1 MTFSNMPEIPE
12 KTDREYKKRIAV
24 VYNFPNSTY
33 MPSFVEQDY
42 KLLSDHFSCDIINFK
57 RLVDA
62 KEIFKSILR
71 SDISVSWFA
80 GGHAFI
86 SVMLSRLLRKR
97 SIVVIGGYEVACEPE
112 INYGLFTKPWY
123 KKIPTMI
130 SLKYADIVLPVSE
143 FTRRETLRWI
153 QPKKMQVIYNGAD
166 AEKFNPGKN
175 GKEQDM
181 VITVAGID
189 WSTMKRK
196 GLLTF
201 VRSAAFLPDARFV
214 IIGMER
220 DDSAAYLKSIAP
232 SNVTF
237 KGFVSEEKLIEW
249 YQRAKVYVQISA
261 YESFGMSVAEAM
273 LCECVP
279 VVTERG
285 ALPEVA
291 GGTGYYVPYGDE
303 MATAEGIRKA
313 LRSDNGALARKRIEN
328 NFSQKERERALIKMV
343 NLLCNEDSLNEK
355 DQASHQ

>member
-1 MTFSNMPEIPE
+1 MPEIPE
-12 KTDREYKKRIAV
+12 KTDGECKKRIAV

-42 KLLSDHFSCDIINFK
+42 KLLSEHFSSDIINFK

-123 KKIPTMI
+123 KRIPTLI
-130 SLKYADIVLPVSE
+130 SLKYADTVLPVSE

-153 QPKKMQVIYNGAD
+153 QPKKMQVIYNGAN
-166 AEKFNPGKN
+166 AKKFNPGKN
-175 GKEQDM
+175 DKEQDL

-279 VVTERG
+279 VVTEKG
-285 ALPEVA
+285 ALPEVV
-291 GGTGYYVPYGDE
+291 GDTGFYVTYEDE
-303 MATAEGIRKA
+303 KATARGIKEALGSNKGANARRRIEELFSIKRREKA
-313 LRSDNGALARKRIEN
+313 LIESIEALFR
-328 NFSQKERERALIKMV
+328 
-343 NLLCNEDSLNEK
+343 
-355 DQASHQ
+355 